1 MSRTESK
8 LSALGWPLPAAELLD
23 VTRGEVL
30 SLLSLL
36 GRPTVVAFICNHC
49 PFVKNLKPAF
59 AEFGRYCAANGVN
72 LVAISS
78 NDVVTYPQDSPEK
91 MREDA
96 REQGYTFP
104 YLFDESQIVA
114 KDFDAVCTPEFYLFD
129 SQGKLAY
136 HGQFD
141 DSRPNN
147 GIAPSGRDLRAA
159 VDALLQ
165 GQRPSAVQKQS
176 IGCNIKWKN

>member
-1 MSRTESK
+1 MARTESK
-8 LSALGWPLPAAELLD
+8 IRALGWPLPAAELPN
-23 VTRGEVL
+23 VVSAAPF
-30 SLLSLL
+30 SLRSMI
-36 GRPTVVAFICNHC
+36 GRPAVVAFICNHC
-49 PFVKNLKPAF
+49 PFVKNLKPAL
-59 AEFGRYCAANGVN
+59 AEFGRYCAAQGVN

-78 NDVVTYPQDSPEK
+78 NDVSNYPQDSPEK

-96 REQGYTFP
+96 QEQGYSFP
-104 YLFDESQIVA
+104 YLFDDSQAVA
-114 KDFDAVCTPEFYLFD
+114 KAFDAACTPEFYVFD
-129 SQGKLAY
+129 SDGLLAY

-147 GIAPSGRDLRAA
+147 GIVPSGSDLRAA

-165 GQRPSAVQKQS
+165 GERPNAVQKQS